1 MPDLTSSSEED
12 GENEIEPHL
21 GIFEGRQRVK
31 KFVKKFERVPKKKW
45 IKWKGCGC
53 EGECNEDHEKQIQLI
68 EEDKNRQGRIL
79 PMKFQV
85 AEVKKPLMAEKKIV
99 ESGNHV
105 SLGLS
110 QEDNYIW
117 NKKTGDKVM
126 LKGNG
131 KGSCLMHVD
140 FPSGENTKITIDSG
154 AEENVCPKW
163 WGEQFKIE
171 NPGKMKFTHASG
183 GSIAYLGERNVKVTA
198 PF

>member
-1 MPDLTSSSEED
+1 MTVEVGGVWVLGAVEKDMPDLTSSSEED
-12 GENEIEPHL
+12 DENEIELPL
-21 GIFEGRQRVK
+21 GIFEEGQRVK
-31 KFVKKFERVPKKKW
+31 KLVKKFERVPKKKW

-53 EGECNEDHEKQIQLI
+53 EGECNEDHEKEIQII
-68 EEDKNRQGRIL
+68 EVDKNRQGRIL

-85 AEVKKPLMAEKKIV
+85 AEVKKPLMAVKRIV
-99 ESGNHV
+99 EFGNHV
-105 SLGLS
+105 SFGPS
-110 QEDNYIW
+110 EEDNYIW

-140 FPSGENTKITIDSG
+140 FPSGENTKIIIDSG

-171 NPGKMKFTHASG
+171 N
-183 GSIAYLGERNVKVTA
+183 
-198 PF
+198 